1 MPPNVL
7 ANSQSTKIGLLDY
20 INEEL
25 ANQIETDHYNLNKIK
40 SSFNY
45 GEPNGR
51 LVVLKQTK
59 NKDVIQ
65 LIRKEFADVLTSNH
79 ARKHKQN
86 DNSKY
91 LYASYEPVML
101 GKKNSMPMPKHEP
114 TYHQKSVRFELSTK
128 IKLDKSLNKYASIG
142 QINEVISQIKRGFPE
157 IFE

>member
-7 ANSQSTKIGLLDY
+7 ANSQSRKNTLLDY
-20 INEEL
+20 INEEF
-25 ANQIETDHYNLNKIK
+25 ANQIEIDHYNSNKIQ
-40 SSFNY
+40 SY
-45 GEPNGR
+45 GEPKGR
-51 LVVLKQTK
+51 PVVLKQTK

-65 LIRKEFADVLTSNH
+65 LIRKEFADVLTSNQ

-128 IKLDKSLNKYASIG
+128 IKLDKGLNKYASIG
-142 QINEVISQIKRGFPE
+142 QINDVISQIKRGFPE